1 MRLFFGKFTESTQ
14 SLRYEWYVRGMPRL
28 FDVLALRSSEIISTN
43 KGMNK
48 LTLDM
53 LAPAMTAPES
63 RIVRMSMCD
72 LTETAIPLFSTGRLV
87 LHLKECLMW
96 ARRFSPEDIVEVEN
110 VGLCRFVVHILGL
123 VVETQQ
129 TLKVIPGLRVT
140 HELGWMAH
148 NEMADATLRTAG
160 LLQSAHAR
168 HCLVEIENAVGI
180 EWLSMFLIRLAPENF
195 VRGIRDVLINTVC
208 FEVNYSFSSMPTA
221 PASRGTMI
229 VLWLVF
235 CQNRH
240 GELVFFLLVK
250 SNDRTLAA
258 ARARHN
264 KCSQAGLLTETST
277 ELPWRPNG
285 CPGLLFI
292 SFVPL
297 RPSTSHQLRWHW
309 PPDCG
314 RSDQRPATRADVQ
327 PNLQWKQQ
335 KPRGAWPAFEQH
347 STVILATAP
356 RGHQGT
362 SGCPVPI
369 QAGRRAG
376 PEYCA
381 RKVV

>member
-1 MRLFFGKFTESTQ
+1 MRLLVGKLTESTQ

-28 FDVLALRSSEIISTN
+28 FDVPALRSSEIISTN

-72 LTETAIPLFSTGRLV
+72 LTETAILLFATGHLV
-87 LHLKECLMW
+87 LLLKEYLMW

-123 VVETQQ
+123 GVQTQQ

-148 NEMADATLRTAG
+148 NEMADATLRSAD

-168 HCLVEIENAVGI
+168 YCLVEIENAVGI

-208 FEVNYSFSSMPTA
+208 FEVNYFFSSMPTA

-229 VLWLVF
+229 VFWLVF

-240 GELVFFLLVK
+240 GELVFF
-250 SNDRTLAA
+250 
-258 ARARHN
+258 
-264 KCSQAGLLTETST
+264 ST
-277 ELPWRPNG
+277 G
-285 CPGLLFI
+285 
-292 SFVPL
+292 
-297 RPSTSHQLRWHW
+297 
-309 PPDCG
+309 
-314 RSDQRPATRADVQ
+314 
-327 PNLQWKQQ
+327 
-335 KPRGAWPAFEQH
+335 
-347 STVILATAP
+347 
-356 RGHQGT
+356 
-362 SGCPVPI
+362 
-369 QAGRRAG
+369 
-376 PEYCA
+376 
-381 RKVV
+381 